1 MEKNLAILALKKAEE
16 RRARRNE
23 LAKKMR
29 EKRGDELKEK
39 QREYAKIHRDKR
51 KKEIEDAMAAIK
63 KEEEKPKEIPIQKDI
78 VKIEKNNGVLIS
90 KVEKTG
96 IKGVSEKTAND
107 YISKISIIHKI
118 ISKNILDKDVLKRVL
133 TGKEELGDPT
143 SVINNMEYIKDI
155 DQVIK
160 TIDDKYDN
168 LQTKKAYISS
178 FITLV
183 SYLPT
188 VRKDNYDKIRKK
200 FEEINNEIYGVCV
213 ENGKDNIG
221 LINTEFANEI
231 DKDIDSFDEDELME
245 NIANIGTDDRL
256 IYLFYT
262 LQPPR
267 RNDDVFLINIKKINN
282 GEEINYNILNAKENY
297 IIVDEDNNPSEI
309 VYNKYKTYKIYG
321 KQSIMITNNNLKEII
336 KNYIYRY
343 SLNDGDKLFRKF
355 SSSATFNVAI
365 KRIFSKIYS
374 KKITLSNIRYS
385 YIIWDLRTTRSINY
399 LSNLAAMMGHSAEE
413 QQLYKIS

>member
-90 KVEKTG
+90 KIEKTG

-118 ISKNILDKDVLKRVL
+118 ISKNFLDKEVLKRIL
-133 TGKEELGDPT
+133 MGKDELGDAT
-143 SVINNMEYIKDI
+143 SIINNMEYIKDI
-155 DQVIK
+155 DKVIK
-160 TIDDKYDN
+160 IIDDKYDN

-188 VRKDNYDKIRKK
+188 VNKDNYDKIRKR
-200 FEEINNEIYGVCV
+200 FEEINNEIYGVRG

-221 LINTEFANEI
+221 LINTELANMI
-231 DKDIDSFDEDELME
+231 DKDIDSFDEEEIMQ
-245 NIANIGTDDRL
+245 NIENIGTDDRL

-267 RNDDVFLINIKKINN
+267 RNDDVYLINIKKINS
-282 GEEINYNILNAKENY
+282 GEEVNYNILNAKENY

-365 KRIFSKIYS
+365 NRIFSKIYS

-399 LSNLAAMMGHSAEE
+399 LSNLAAIMGHSAEE

>member
-16 RRARRNE
+16 RRPRRNE

-39 QREYAKIHRDKR
+39 QREYAKIHRNKR

-90 KVEKTG
+90 KIEKTG

-118 ISKNILDKDVLKRVL
+118 LSKNFLDKEVLKRIL
-133 TGKEELGDPT
+133 MGKDELGDAT
-143 SVINNMEYIKDI
+143 SIINNMEYIKDI
-155 DQVIK
+155 DKVIK
-160 TIDDKYDN
+160 IIDDKYDN

-188 VRKDNYDKIRKK
+188 VNKDNYDKIRKR
-200 FEEINNEIYGVCV
+200 FEEINNEIYGVRG

-221 LINTEFANEI
+221 LINTELANMI
-231 DKDIDSFDEDELME
+231 DKDIYSFDEEEIMQ
-245 NIANIGTDDRL
+245 NIENIGTDDRL

-267 RNDDVFLINIKKINN
+267 RNDDVYLINIKKINSD
-282 GEEINYNILNAKENY
+282 EEVNYNILNAKENY
-297 IIVDEDNNPSEI
+297 IIVDEDNNPNEI

>member
-1 MEKNLAILALKKAEE
+1 
-16 RRARRNE
+16 
-23 LAKKMR
+23 
-29 EKRGDELKEK
+29 
-39 QREYAKIHRDKR
+39 
-51 KKEIEDAMAAIK
+51 MAAIK

-188 VRKDNYDKIRKK
+188 VRKDNYDKIRK
-200 FEEINNEIYGVCV
+200 
-213 ENGKDNIG
+213 
-221 LINTEFANEI
+221 
-231 DKDIDSFDEDELME
+231 
-245 NIANIGTDDRL
+245 
-256 IYLFYT
+256 
-262 LQPPR
+262 
-267 RNDDVFLINIKKINN
+267 
-282 GEEINYNILNAKENY
+282 
-297 IIVDEDNNPSEI
+297 
-309 VYNKYKTYKIYG
+309 
-321 KQSIMITNNNLKEII
+321 NLK
-336 KNYIYRY
+336 
-343 SLNDGDKLFRKF
+343 KLIMKYMVF
-355 SSSATFNVAI
+355 A
-365 KRIFSKIYS
+365 
-374 KKITLSNIRYS
+374 
-385 YIIWDLRTTRSINY
+385 
-399 LSNLAAMMGHSAEE
+399 
-413 QQLYKIS
+413 

>member
-90 KVEKTG
+90 KIEKTG

-118 ISKNILDKDVLKRVL
+118 ISKNFLDKEVLKRIL
-133 TGKEELGDPT
+133 MGKDELGDAT
-143 SVINNMEYIKDI
+143 SIINNMEYIKDI

-188 VRKDNYDKIRKK
+188 VNKDNYDKIRKR
-200 FEEINNEIYGVCV
+200 FEEINNEIYGVRG

-221 LINTEFANEI
+221 LINTELANMI
-231 DKDIDSFDEDELME
+231 DKDIDSFDEEEIMQ
-245 NIANIGTDDRL
+245 NIENIGTDDRL

-267 RNDDVFLINIKKINN
+267 RNDDVYLINIKKINS
-282 GEEINYNILNAKENY
+282 GEEVNYNILNAKENY

-399 LSNLAAMMGHSAEE
+399 LSNLAAIMGHSAEE

>member
-90 KVEKTG
+90 KIEKTG

-118 ISKNILDKDVLKRVL
+118 ISKNFLDKEVLKRIL
-133 TGKEELGDPT
+133 MGKDELGDAT
-143 SVINNMEYIKDI
+143 SIINNMEYIKDI
-155 DQVIK
+155 DKVIK
-160 TIDDKYDN
+160 IIDDKYDN

-188 VRKDNYDKIRKK
+188 VNKDNYDKIRKR
-200 FEEINNEIYGVCV
+200 FEEINNEIYGVRG

-221 LINTEFANEI
+221 LINTELANMI
-231 DKDIDSFDEDELME
+231 DKDIDSFDEEEIMQ
-245 NIANIGTDDRL
+245 NIENIGTDDRL

-267 RNDDVFLINIKKINN
+267 RNDDVYLINIKKINSD
-282 GEEINYNILNAKENY
+282 EEVNYNILNAKENY

-399 LSNLAAMMGHSAEE
+399 LSNLAAIMGHSAEE